1 METYNR
7 PCVIQYETPI
17 IIPMGSN
24 KDNPFARDSEPKSLQ
39 DKMFDWLGVALVI
52 GLFVDIA
59 AIFVVSSAE
68 SKKEEALKKSFQ
80 DGGNIWC
87 KAGDKVNMEIRINQK
102 DGWVYDESKELLIN
116 DAKGITMQMSHR
128 MCRQ

>member
-1 METYNR
+1 
-7 PCVIQYETPI
+7 
-17 IIPMGSN
+17 MGSN
-24 KDNPFARDSEPKSLQ
+24 KDNPFAKDPEPKSLK
-39 DKMFDWLGVALVI
+39 DKMLDWLAVVLVI
-52 GLFVDIA
+52 VLFIDIA

-80 DGGNIWC
+80 DGDNIWC

-102 DGWVYDESKELLIN
+102 DGWAYDESKELLIN
-116 DAKGITMQMSHR
+116 NAKGITMQMSHR